1 MKYYR
6 QIGWIALAVGF
17 FVVTPSSA
25 VAADMRFRVGAWA
38 QDVTPLTFPI
48 STNGGMSDRQS
59 TKAHDPLHARCLVLD
74 DGNTRA
80 AIVVVDS
87 CVVPRELMENAKARA
102 QQLAGIRADHI
113 LISATHTHTAPT
125 VTAVFQSDPDLAYQ
139 KFLTEQIAQGIKHA
153 ADHLMPAQIGWG
165 VGRDD
170 TQVFNRRWKLKDGRP
185 GRNPFGLVDKALMN
199 PGYKNPDVTVNAGPV
214 DPEVSFLSARTH
226 SGRPLALLGNYS
238 LHYVGGTGP
247 DELSADYFAVY
258 SERIGQL
265 LQADRKSGESLPPF
279 LGIMSNGTS
288 GDVNNVNYGAD
299 APPRS
304 APYEKMKL
312 VAESVAQATL
322 AAHQNVKH
330 HDWVPLY
337 VAERD
342 IELAVRKP
350 TPEDVVRAKEI
361 LAGAM
366 GPVLKSAPEAY
377 ARETLK
383 MAEFPSIVKV
393 KLQAMRIGEL
403 GIAAIPCEVF
413 TEIGLEIK
421 QKSPLKPT
429 FTIELANGYNGYL
442 PTPAQHAL
450 GGYETWRARSS
461 YLEVE
466 ASNKITRTIL
476 ELLAEVARK

>member
-1 MKYYR
+1 MNDR
-6 QIGWIALAVGF
+6 TIGFLCLAMGLI
-17 FVVTPSSA
+17 PAAMSSGDCA
-25 VAADMRFRVGAWA
+25 EKPFRVGAWA
-38 QDVTPLTFPI
+38 QDVTPLKFPI
-48 STNGGMSDRQS
+48 SVNGGMTDRQLKS
-59 TKAHDPLHARCLVLD
+59 AHDPLHARCLLLD
-74 DGNTRA
+74 DGATRV

-87 CVVPRELMENAKARA
+87 CAVPREVVDSAKSQAS
-102 QQLAGIRADHI
+102 QIAGIRADHI
-113 LISATHTHTAPT
+113 LISATHAHSAPT
-125 VTAVFQSDPDLAYQ
+125 LTSVFQSEPDVAYQ
-139 KFLTEQIAQGIKHA
+139 KFLAEQIAQGIKHA
-153 ADHLMPAQIGWG
+153 ADNLAPAQIGWG
-165 VGRDD
+165 VGRDE
-170 TQVFNRRWKLKDGRP
+170 TQVFNRRWKLKEGRP

-199 PGYKNPDVTVNAGPV
+199 PGYKNPDVTGNAGPV
-214 DPEVSFLSARTH
+214 DPEVSFLSAQTP

-238 LHYVGGTGP
+238 LHYVGGTG

-258 SERIGQL
+258 SERVGQL
-265 LQADRKSGESLPPF
+265 LHADRKPGEALPPF

-288 GDVNNVNYGAD
+288 GDVNNINFAAD

-304 APYEKMKL
+304 ENYEKIKL

-322 AAHQNVKH
+322 TAHQKIRH
-330 HDWVPLY
+330 HDRVSLK

-342 IELAVRKP
+342 IELGVRKP
-350 TPEDVVRAKEI
+350 TPEEIVHAKEM
-361 LAGAM
+361 LASAA
-366 GPVLKSAPEAY
+366 GPVLKGMPEVY

-383 MAEFPSIVKV
+383 VAEFPSTVKV
-393 KLQAMRIGEL
+393 KLQAIRIGEL

-466 ASNKITRTIL
+466 ASNKIRDTIL
-476 ELLAEVARK
+476 ELLAEVAK